1 MEYIVT
7 LTLNLTLVKTISL
20 THTYIVDLVDT

>member
-7 LTLNLTLVKTISL
+7 QRKQ
-20 THTYIVDLVDT
+20 

>member
-7 LTLNLTLVKTISL
+7 LIFQYISQNDFF
-20 THTYIVDLVDT
+20 IVNVCYPFIKV

>member
-7 LTLNLTLVKTISL
+7 LP
-20 THTYIVDLVDT
+20 